1 MEINYNLSRLQAV
14 IYRYFCVALSLL
26 FKMRSE
32 NSTLNSRVEKVEIV
46 LELQQSSHP
55 EVEGREESRMQVLLI
70 CVPLCSWMELFLMTI
85 WSWSRWDLT
94 NTDVLASMSRWEMR
108 QVWKKSLFTVPSHT
122 QYVCVINNRN
132 NAPYSRCSLG
142 LAPSCPGW
150 GRPEDAHH
158 CVAGGSWNFSKSTL

>member
-1 MEINYNLSRLQAV
+1 MSLAMEINYNLSRLQAV

-70 CVPLCSWMELFLMTI
+70 CVPLCS
-85 WSWSRWDLT
+85 
-94 NTDVLASMSRWEMR
+94 
-108 QVWKKSLFTVPSHT
+108 
-122 QYVCVINNRN
+122 
-132 NAPYSRCSLG
+132 
-142 LAPSCPGW
+142 
-150 GRPEDAHH
+150 
-158 CVAGGSWNFSKSTL
+158 